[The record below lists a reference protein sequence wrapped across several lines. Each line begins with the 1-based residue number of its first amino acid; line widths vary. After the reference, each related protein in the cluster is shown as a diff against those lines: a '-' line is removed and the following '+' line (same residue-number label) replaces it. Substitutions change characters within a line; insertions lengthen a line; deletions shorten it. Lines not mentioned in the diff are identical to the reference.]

1 MSEQQKLFASLSGAL
16 VVHLILLLFVFAF
29 LHIRGASPSSARRG
43 NDPAANETKREVT
56 VLLSELMEQVTV
68 EPAPPSGRSF
78 VSTDLNPPEAVAP
91 ENAPYES
98 DRNTS
103 AASPLSPDL
112 SERQEK
118 GPTLRGNG
126 RLPNLTLANRDF
138 REGDAP
144 AKASTQATPTAPA
157 DPAAPDDSGAA
168 SRTDKGTPEK
178 TAGVPLELSSRSGED
193 IPQSPAEPDNSVKR
207 ESPSGSGEERAATAQ
222 MESADEAL
230 DSESFQPEEHRT
242 ANNGTLTK
250 VGREAVDAVE
260 TPLGRYKKQIR
271 DLIAAR
277 WHRYRQEHAEA
288 VTWGILK
295 LEFSVDPDGRV
306 QDLHIT
312 KNEANSTLVEFSLKA
327 IREATLPPMP
337 TEVANSVGSRGL
349 VIRYDIITY

>member
-16 VVHLILLLFVFAF
+16 VVHLILLLCVFAF
-29 LHIRGASPSSARRG
+29 LLIRGASSSPAAHRG

-56 VLLSELMEQVTV
+56 VLMSELMEQVTV

-91 ENAPYES
+91 ANAPYES

-103 AASPLSPDL
+103 AASPLPPDL
-112 SERQEK
+112 SEGQEK
-118 GPTLRGNG
+118 GPALRGNS

-138 REGDAP
+138 REGNVP
-144 AKASTQATPTAPA
+144 ANTSIRSTPAAPA
-157 DPAAPDDSGAA
+157 DPA
-168 SRTDKGTPEK
+168 SRADKETSEE
-178 TAGVPLELSSRSGED
+178 TAGVPLEFSSRSGETSPH
-193 IPQSPAEPDNSVKR
+193 PQEPDKSAER
-207 ESPSGSGEERAATAQ
+207 ESPSGSGEKSAATVPV
-222 MESADEAL
+222 ESPDEAF
-230 DSESFQPEEHRT
+230 DSDYFQPEEHRS
-242 ANNGTLTK
+242 ANNGTLAK

-295 LEFSVDPDGRV
+295 LEFSVDLDGRV
-306 QDLHIT
+306 RDLQIT
-312 KNEANSTLVEFSLKA
+312 KNEANTTLVEFSLKA
-327 IREATLPPMP
+327 VREASLPPMP
-337 TEVANSVGSRGL
+337 TEVAKSVGSRGL